1 MAKCQSGKVQYKT
14 NNTRQIIVDFLVE
27 FLVGFLCKGYLFA
40 NMTADLFHYCFY
52 AHSESIAVIV
62 AAGSYRQMKVI
73 FGNVKVNQSRI
84 GFDTGFGEV

>member
-1 MAKCQSGKVQYKT
+1 MA
-14 NNTRQIIVDFLVE
+14 
-27 FLVGFLCKGYLFA
+27 
-40 NMTADLFHYCFY
+40 ADLFHYCFY

-84 GFDTGFGEV
+84 GFDTGFGKV